1 MRSSSPRLGSP
12 VWDPSTGR
20 QTSRMSLLLRLA
32 TELVY
37 GRAGD
42 LQKRASTLKGS
53 HKVSHA
59 LRPSPEEVL
68 WKELVSDPLADL
80 GELPREAGG
89 ECISPRDLDA
99 GSSHSGSLFYHED
112 TGMGKHHLKVLPLE
126 NQCQGLTF
134 LPSGHHKSQGPQVM
148 QPATLGY
155 SAIHQRGGTSPDIS
169 GSHIHL
175 CWDLPYQTVGSYN
188 LSTTRHHT
196 QPCLMLPYLQ
206 AYLSN
211 I

>member
-12 VWDPSTGR
+12 VWNPSTGR

-37 GRAGD
+37 GRAGG
-42 LQKRASTLKGS
+42 LQKTASTLKGS
-53 HKVSHA
+53 NKVSHA
-59 LRPSPEEVL
+59 LRSSPEEVI

-80 GELPREAGG
+80 GELLREAGG

-99 GSSHSGSLFYHED
+99 GSSHFGSLFYLED
-112 TGMGKHHLKVLPLE
+112 TGMGKHHLKVLTLV

-134 LPSGHHKSQGPQVM
+134 LLSGHHKSRDPQVI

-155 SAIHQRGGTSPDIS
+155 SAIHQRGSASPDTS

-175 CWDLPYQTVGSYN
+175 CWDLPYLAAGPYN
-188 LSTTRHHT
+188 LSTTRHHI
-196 QPCLMLPYLQ
+196 QSCLMLPYLQ

-211 I
+211 L

>member
-1 MRSSSPRLGSP
+1 MRSSSSRLASP
-12 VWDPSTGR
+12 VWDPSTGK

-37 GRAGD
+37 GRAGG
-42 LQKRASTLKGS
+42 LQKTASTLKGS
-53 HKVSHA
+53 DKVSHT
-59 LRPSPEEVL
+59 LRPSTEEVI

-89 ECISPRDLDA
+89 ECNSPRDLDA
-99 GSSHSGSLFYHED
+99 ASSHFGSLFYHED
-112 TGMGKHHLKVLPLE
+112 TGMGKHHLKVLPLV

-134 LPSGHHKSQGPQVM
+134 PPSGHHKSQDPQVM
-148 QPATLGY
+148 QTATLGY
-155 SAIHQRGGTSPDIS
+155 IATHQRGGTSRDTS

-175 CWDLPYQTVGSYN
+175 CWDLPYQAAGPYN
-188 LSTTRHHT
+188 LSTTRYHDR
-196 QPCLMLPYLQ
+196 PCLMLPYLQ

-211 I
+211 L